1 MFLRNIWVLF
11 FIVIVVTGGVTKIA
25 IAARS
30 DDRFTSAPVFSY
42 SRLLQRSFPSLV
54 KISAV
59 TLSPSVVPVSTNIDE
74 KDFSDREDDALGLLI
89 KSVSSVLGSGVVVD
103 QQGLVATNAHLVS
116 GATEIHVYLH
126 NGHVLDGKVV
136 FQDEGTDL
144 ALIKLPVA
152 TPEALPFSNNPAL
165 MGDFV
170 LALGK
175 EKEHNTVKAGMISKD
190 FTSLPSKQ
198 SVNYFL
204 ETDFLLSQGYS
215 GGALINS
222 RGELVGL
229 NVVPVSSEAGASME
243 SYATPVEFVQAAVNA
258 VKIGKNQFQLPELG
272 AQLQSPSSEISQALG
287 IPNMGGLV
295 VEEISPD
302 GLLAKSGIEVGD
314 IILKSG
320 SVFVNNAEVL
330 RYSLVAQQGLGSK
343 TLVYQRNGTIHLANL
358 ALSNKKASFSAPNKA
373 HPAIADQDNLLGGV
387 SLSDFNKENA
397 WRFPKILRKTGVVVY
412 DVASFSK
419 FKNLLQRGD
428 VIYAVNGVL
437 VEDVKALKRALYNGP
452 LAWRLAYERAGRNQF
467 LTNLS
472 LR

>member
-116 GATEIHVYLH
+116 GATEIHVSLH
-126 NGHVLDGKVV
+126 NGRVLDGKVV

-152 TPEALPFSNNPAL
+152 TPEVLPFSNNPAL

-175 EKEHNTVKAGMISKD
+175 EKEHNTVKAGIISKD

-198 SVNYFL
+198 SVNYF
-204 ETDFLLSQGYS
+204 
-215 GGALINS
+215 
-222 RGELVGL
+222 
-229 NVVPVSSEAGASME
+229 
-243 SYATPVEFVQAAVNA
+243 
-258 VKIGKNQFQLPELG
+258 
-272 AQLQSPSSEISQALG
+272 
-287 IPNMGGLV
+287 
-295 VEEISPD
+295 
-302 GLLAKSGIEVGD
+302 
-314 IILKSG
+314 
-320 SVFVNNAEVL
+320 
-330 RYSLVAQQGLGSK
+330 
-343 TLVYQRNGTIHLANL
+343 
-358 ALSNKKASFSAPNKA
+358 
-373 HPAIADQDNLLGGV
+373 
-387 SLSDFNKENA
+387 
-397 WRFPKILRKTGVVVY
+397 
-412 DVASFSK
+412 
-419 FKNLLQRGD
+419 
-428 VIYAVNGVL
+428 
-437 VEDVKALKRALYNGP
+437 
-452 LAWRLAYERAGRNQF
+452 
-467 LTNLS
+467 
-472 LR
+472 